1 MNPASP
7 PSPGAEGFVR
17 PARAGDAEAMTRVQV
32 ASWGCGLA
40 AVVPA
45 ELLAELTGEEAS
57 AIWRDRWRE
66 AISNPP
72 TSRHRV
78 LVAVSDAPVSDAA
91 DTGASDTGAGGG
103 TGSAAPSVTPPA
115 ACLPS
120 AASPAAP
127 PVARSARLA
136 AREVVGLVSAGPAT
150 DADRWPGTDAEIYEF
165 RVQPDRTGQGHG
177 SRLLQAAADTLV
189 SDGFRTASTWILQAD
204 LDVRRF
210 LESAGWAADGA
221 RGELDVGVSVPVLR
235 LHTRLSE

>member
-1 MNPASP
+1 VNPASP
-7 PSPGAEGFVR
+7 PSPGAGGFVR
-17 PARAGDAEAMTRVQV
+17 PARAGDADALTRVQV
-32 ASWGCGLA
+32 ASWGCRLA

-78 LVAVSDAPVSDAA
+78 LVAVSDAAV
-91 DTGASDTGAGGG
+91 
-103 TGSAAPSVTPPA
+103 PP
-115 ACLPS
+115 
-120 AASPAAP
+120 PAAP
-127 PVARSARLA
+127 PPAARSS

-165 RVQPDRTGQGHG
+165 RVQPDLTGQGHG

-189 SDGFRTASTWILQAD
+189 SDGFRTASTWVLQAD

-221 RGELDVGVSVPVLR
+221 RGELEVGVSVPVVR

>member
-1 MNPASP
+1 
-7 PSPGAEGFVR
+7 
-17 PARAGDAEAMTRVQV
+17 
-32 ASWGCGLA
+32 
-40 AVVPA
+40 VPV

-78 LVAVSDAPVSDAA
+78 LVAVSDA
-91 DTGASDTGAGGG
+91 
-103 TGSAAPSVTPPA
+103 AAPPPTALPPA
-115 ACLPS
+115 APP
-120 AASPAAP
+120 PAALP
-127 PVARSARLA
+127 PVARSA

-165 RVQPDRTGQGHG
+165 RVQPDLTGQGHG

-189 SDGFRTASTWILQAD
+189 SDGFRTASTWVLQAD

-221 RGELDVGVSVPVLR
+221 RGELEVGVIVPVVR

>member
-1 MNPASP
+1 VNPASP
-7 PSPGAEGFVR
+7 PSPGAGGFVR
-17 PARAGDAEAMTRVQV
+17 PARAGDADALTRVQV
-32 ASWGCGLA
+32 ASWGCRLA

-78 LVAVSDAPVSDAA
+78 LVAVSDA
-91 DTGASDTGAGGG
+91 
-103 TGSAAPSVTPPA
+103 AAPPPA
-115 ACLPS
+115 ASP
-120 AASPAAP
+120 PAAP
-127 PVARSARLA
+127 PRA

-165 RVQPDRTGQGHG
+165 RVQPDLTGQGHG

-189 SDGFRTASTWILQAD
+189 SDGFRTASTWVLQAD

-221 RGELDVGVSVPVLR
+221 RGELEVGVSVPVVR